1 MKVRTKII
9 TGALITVAA
18 LLSGGVAANWAPD
31 KPLSALAARWAPPPS
46 TFVPILGMDVHLRD
60 EGPRDDPTPIVLIH
74 GTSASLHTWEG
85 WVAALKDDRR
95 VITFDLPGFGLTGPS
110 PDGGYT
116 IAAYVRFVGALL
128 DKVGVERCVLGGNSL
143 GGNIALATALAMPD
157 RVYKL
162 VLVDSA
168 GYPFVSSSVP
178 IGFRIAQIPVV
189 NRLLE
194 YVTPRS
200 LVEASV
206 RNVYGDPSKVTSALV
221 DRYFD
226 MTVRAGNRHALVQR
240 FSQSVF
246 GANATRIAG
255 LKVSTLIVWGSRD
268 RLIPPDYAERFHR
281 DIAGSRIVVF
291 PDLGHVPQ
299 EEDPVRTAAA
309 VIDFLRAK

>member
-110 PDGGYT
+110 PDGDYT

-128 DKVGVERCVLGGNSL
+128 DKVGVE
-143 GGNIALATALAMPD
+143 
-157 RVYKL
+157 
-162 VLVDSA
+162 
-168 GYPFVSSSVP
+168 
-178 IGFRIAQIPVV
+178 
-189 NRLLE
+189 
-194 YVTPRS
+194 
-200 LVEASV
+200 
-206 RNVYGDPSKVTSALV
+206 
-221 DRYFD
+221 
-226 MTVRAGNRHALVQR
+226 
-240 FSQSVF
+240 
-246 GANATRIAG
+246 
-255 LKVSTLIVWGSRD
+255 
-268 RLIPPDYAERFHR
+268 
-281 DIAGSRIVVF
+281 
-291 PDLGHVPQ
+291 
-299 EEDPVRTAAA
+299 
-309 VIDFLRAK
+309 